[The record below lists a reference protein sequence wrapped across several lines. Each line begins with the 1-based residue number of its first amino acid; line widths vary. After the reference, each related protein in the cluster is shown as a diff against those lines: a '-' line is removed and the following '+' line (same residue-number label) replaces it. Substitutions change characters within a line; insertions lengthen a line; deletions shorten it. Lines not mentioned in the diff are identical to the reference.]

1 MVLWLALGAGLVTG
15 IGVSRWQGHPY
26 RPPALQYVWLV
37 FAGFLPQFLAIYLA
51 NTRVL
56 FPDWLA
62 ASCILISQVALLV
75 FSWFNRRLPGM
86 PVLIVGLMFNLAVI
100 AANGGFMPI
109 NPQTAERLVGVERVA
124 SLEDGSRF
132 GFKDILLQKSE
143 TELEWLADRFLP
155 PQWLP
160 YQVAFSL
167 GDVLVGL
174 GVFQVLANQK
184 LNG

>member
-1 MVLWLALGAGLVTG
+1 MILWAALGAGLVTG

-26 RPPALQYVWLV
+26 RPPALQHVWLV

-51 NTRVL
+51 NTRAL

-62 ASCILISQVALLV
+62 ASCVLISQAALLV
-75 FSWFNRRLPGM
+75 FSWLNRRLPGM
-86 PVLIVGLMFNLAVI
+86 PVLIFGLVLNLAVI

-109 NPQTAERLVGVERVA
+109 NPQTAERLVGTEKVA
-124 SLEDGSRF
+124 SLEEGSRF
-132 GFKDILLQKSE
+132 GFKDILLHKSE
-143 TELEWLADRFLP
+143 TQLEWLADRFLP
-155 PQWLP
+155 PHWFP

-167 GDVLVGL
+167 GDVFIGA
-174 GVFQVLANQK
+174 GVFQVLASQK